1 MKKVF
6 AGRQFIGGKPGTETA
21 ESSFT
26 DRLFL
31 KAGRMKSV
39 LIPEIEFT
47 GFLEFIIC
55 EAIEILKDQS
65 AYQNI
70 NRCVWTRVTLFT
82 I

>member
-1 MKKVF
+1 MKREKLNLGEKV
-6 AGRQFIGGKPGTETA
+6 A
-21 ESSFT
+21 
-26 DRLFL
+26 L
-31 KAGRMKSV
+31 
-39 LIPEIEFT
+39 
-47 GFLEFIIC
+47 C